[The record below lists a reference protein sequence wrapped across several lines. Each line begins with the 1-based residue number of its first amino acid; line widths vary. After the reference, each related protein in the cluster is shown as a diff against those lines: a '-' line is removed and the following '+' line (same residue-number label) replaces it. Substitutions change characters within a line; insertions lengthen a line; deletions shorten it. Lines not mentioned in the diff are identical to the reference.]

1 MRDVHIECVTH
12 LVSQV
17 CLLLPLG
24 FNINAL
30 LDCVKLVIK
39 HHMELRRDM
48 ACPWIENKG
57 HRLGV
62 LAGVSKEDTHSGS
75 VRPLLLATHGALQW
89 SFQDKGRAAKGVLM
103 APEEIVCD
111 R

>member
-1 MRDVHIECVTH
+1 MREVNIECVTH

-39 HHMELRRDM
+39 HHMELRRHM
-48 ACPWIENKG
+48 PC
-57 HRLGV
+57 LGV
-62 LAGVSKEDTHSGS
+62 ENEGHCLGMLAGVSKEDTHSGS
-75 VRPLLLATHGALQW
+75 VRPLPLATH
-89 SFQDKGRAAKGVLM
+89 
-103 APEEIVCD
+103 
-111 R
+111 

>member
-1 MRDVHIECVTH
+1 MRDVNIECVTH

-39 HHMELRRDM
+39 HHMELRRHM
-48 ACPWIENKG
+48 PCLGVENKG

-75 VRPLLLATHGALQW
+75 VRPLPLATH
-89 SFQDKGRAAKGVLM
+89 
-103 APEEIVCD
+103 
-111 R
+111 